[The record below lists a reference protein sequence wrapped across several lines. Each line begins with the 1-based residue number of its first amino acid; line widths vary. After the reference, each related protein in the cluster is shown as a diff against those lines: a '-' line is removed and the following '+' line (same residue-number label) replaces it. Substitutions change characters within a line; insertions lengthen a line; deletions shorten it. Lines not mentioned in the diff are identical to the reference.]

1 VYTDLRPSTILVALA
16 LLCVPELAFAGPEPA
31 FDVEAATQSW
41 LATIGPE
48 ARARSDS
55 YFEGGYWLHYASTAL
70 TVVISLTM
78 MMLGWASG
86 VRSWLERKVK
96 FYFFV
101 AMGMSIFYLTL
112 SYAVAFPFSWYVNFV
127 REHRFGL
134 ATQTFPQW
142 FGEQLIAFVLQFVI
156 VSLFVAVL
164 YLIVRATKSAW
175 WIWGAGVTVVFLIVL
190 TTSFPVFVA
199 PLFNTYTPMED
210 GPLKQDILLMAQA
223 NGVPAD
229 NVYVFDVSRQSN
241 RITANV
247 SGMFGTTRISLSDT
261 LIARASPEAVRHVMA
276 HEIGHYTL
284 NHQVS
289 DLTMLG
295 VTIAIIFALVHW
307 SFQAIVCGER
317 CGVRSIADPAGLPL
331 AAALFSFL
339 VALATPI
346 NNNIVRYHELQAD
359 HFGLNVSRAP
369 AGAAEAAV
377 MVSEYRKMHP
387 TPFEEWFFYDHPS
400 GYTRIRMAMQ
410 WQAHEI
416 AAGRMPPGPSG
427 PPPGW
432 QPDFTVLKEQVRQ
445 PDKKSVPANPQAGRE

>member
-1 VYTDLRPSTILVALA
+1 MRPFSILIALEF
-16 LLCVPELAFAGPEPA
+16 LCLPELAFAGPDPA
-31 FDVEAATQSW
+31 FDFEAATQSW
-41 LATIGPE
+41 LATIGAE
-48 ARARSDS
+48 AMARSDS
-55 YFEGGYWLHYASTAL
+55 YFEGGYWLHYASAAL
-70 TVVISLTM
+70 TVVISLVM
-78 MMLGWASG
+78 MILGWANG
-86 VRSWLERKVK
+86 VRSWLEKKVK
-96 FYFFV
+96 FYFLV
-101 AMGMSIFYLTL
+101 AMGMGIFYLTL
-112 SYAVAFPFSWYVNFV
+112 SNAAISPFTWYVKFV

-134 ATQTFPQW
+134 ATQTIPQW
-142 FGEQLIAFVLQFVI
+142 LGEQLIAFVLQLVFVP
-156 VSLFVAVL
+156 LFIAIL
-164 YLIVRATKSAW
+164 YLIVRSTKSAW
-175 WIWGAGVTVVFLIVL
+175 WIWGAGVTIAFLIIL
-190 TTSFPVFVA
+190 ITSFPVFVA
-199 PLFNTYTPMED
+199 PLFNTYKPMED

-247 SGMFGTTRISLSDT
+247 SGMFKTTRISLSDT

-295 VTIAIIFALVHW
+295 VTIAFVFSLVNW
-307 SFQAIVCGER
+307 SFQAIVRGER
-317 CGVRSIADPAGLPL
+317 WGVRSIDDPAGLPL
-331 AAALFSFL
+331 AAALVSFF
-339 VALATPI
+339 VAMATPI

-387 TPFEEWFFYDHPS
+387 TPFEDWFFYDHPS

-416 AAGRMPPGPSG
+416 VAGRMPPSTGG

-432 QPDFTVLKEQVRQ
+432 RPDFVVSKEQATA
-445 PDKKSVPANPQAGRE
+445 P